1 MIPGPSPRCARLITA
16 SAVLVL
22 LALAGL
28 VAPAAASAD
37 PIVPPGASDVVRRL
51 ADANARAEAANEQA
65 MGAKE
70 QLPVKKAEAART
82 TTAAADARAA
92 VGAAHARLDKAYTA
106 VDQFTR
112 STFQGGDLNQLGA
125 LLSSPSPQS
134 YLDKVSLLDTVS
146 QSDRAALQSYLD
158 ASSAADAAQRDAD
171 ARALDANRAADDA
184 QQAVT
189 DAARTKADADK
200 DVAAANAALAR
211 LSSSDRAQLR
221 SGGITNFPANIAG
234 NTLGIAALR
243 AALTRQGLPY
253 VWGATGPS
261 TFDCSGLVQWAFRQ
275 IGIGMPRV
283 AAAQQQVGQPVTADQ
298 AQPGDLVFFGDPAYH
313 VGFYVGGGQFLE
325 APQSGDVV
333 KVAPLRGNVS
343 SIRRIA
349 PPPA

>member
-1 MIPGPSPRCARLITA
+1 VIPGPAPRRARLITA

-22 LALAGL
+22 LALLGL
-28 VAPAAASAD
+28 VAPATALAD
-37 PIVPPGASDVVRRL
+37 PIVPPGASDVVKRL

-65 MGAKE
+65 MGARE
-70 QLPVKKAEAART
+70 QLPVKRAEAGRTTKAAAAART
-82 TTAAADARAA
+82 A
-92 VGAAHARLDKAYTA
+92 VDAAHARLEKAYGA

-112 STFQGGDLNQLGA
+112 SSYQGGDLNQLGA
-125 LLSSPSPQS
+125 LLSSPSPQA

-146 QSDRAALQSYLD
+146 GANKAALQSYLD

-171 ARALDANRAADDA
+171 ARALDARRASDDA
-184 QQAVT
+184 EQAVT
-189 DAARTKADADK
+189 AAARTKADADR
-200 DVAAANAALAR
+200 DVAAANGALAR
-211 LSSSDRAQLR
+211 LSSSDRARLR
-221 SGGITNFPANIAG
+221 SGGTTKFPTNIAG
-234 NTLGIAALR
+234 DSLGIAALR
-243 AALTRQGLPY
+243 AALSRQGLPY
-253 VWGATGPS
+253 VWGATGPG

-283 AAAQQQVGQPVTADQ
+283 AAAQQQVGQAVTADQ

-349 PPPA
+349 PPPT